1 MKKFT
6 FALLTIFN
14 LLFIS
19 NFLAQGQVSTSST
32 NGYTVRVVISNIVL
46 NKWNYQTNS
55 CNYNVS
61 FNYNITFSG
70 TNIPASLYTLQ
81 GNVKCSQNT
90 FFDLP
95 NNGGSGSV
103 TSATATYHGGNPNNL
118 TLQSICN
125 KIDIQVH
132 GPNLSSK
139 TINIPIGNPLPIE
152 LLNFDVSSKDKKV
165 ILNWSTA
172 SERDNDYFTIE
183 RTIDGINFEKIGEL
197 KGAGTSSSR
206 NDYQFT
212 DNNPIKG
219 ISYYRLSQTD
229 YNGEMEVFEPQSIE
243 IEDKNNIS
251 FVFPNPTSDSKINVN
266 VFETDQNVT
275 LNIYNFMGQLEYST
289 IVDAKNGN
297 IISEIDLPTIG
308 NTFILEVI
316 EGNSSIEHHK
326 ISAIR

>member
-1 MKKFT
+1 
-6 FALLTIFN
+6 
-14 LLFIS
+14 
-19 NFLAQGQVSTSST
+19 
-32 NGYTVRVVISNIVL
+32 
-46 NKWNYQTNS
+46 
-55 CNYNVS
+55 
-61 FNYNITFSG
+61 
-70 TNIPASLYTLQ
+70 
-81 GNVKCSQNT
+81 
-90 FFDLP
+90 
-95 NNGGSGSV
+95 
-103 TSATATYHGGNPNNL
+103 
-118 TLQSICN
+118 
-125 KIDIQVH
+125 
-132 GPNLSSK
+132 
-139 TINIPIGNPLPIE
+139 
-152 LLNFDVSSKDKKV
+152 LNFDVSSKDKKV

-206 NDYQFT
+206 NDYQFA